1 MKKKVFLAATLLGL
15 SLLTACG
22 SQKKAESSASGDSS
36 AAGSSEAG
44 SSAAGSS
51 AAEATGD
58 KVITVGAS
66 PSPHAEILEAAK
78 EALKAEGYEL
88 KVLEY
93 TDYVQPN
100 LALESKSLDANY
112 FQHLPYLENFNKERG
127 TKLVSAAA
135 IHYEPFGIYAG
146 KSKDLKNLPEG
157 AKIAVPNDVTN
168 EARALLLLADQGL
181 ITLKDNTDINATKQD
196 IVENP
201 HKIEIVEVEAAQVPR
216 SLQDVDFGVVNGNF
230 AIASGLKVADALATE
245 AADSVAAKTYANI
258 IAVREGDENSEKT
271 KALVKALT
279 TAEIK
284 QFIENKYQGAVV
296 PIF

>member
-44 SSAAGSS
+44 SSAA
-51 AAEATGD
+51 EATGD

-88 KVLEY
+88 KVVEY

-112 FQHLPYLENFNKERG
+112 VQHLPYLENFNKERG
-127 TKLVSAAA
+127 TKLVSVAA

-146 KSKDLKNLPEG
+146 KSKDLKSLPDG

-201 HKIEIVEVEAAQVPR
+201 HNIEIVEVEAAQVPR

-230 AIASGLKVADALATE
+230 AIASGLNVADALATE

-258 IAVREGDENSEKT
+258 VVVREGDENSEKT
-271 KALVKALT
+271 QALVKALT

>member
-44 SSAAGSS
+44 SSAA
-51 AAEATGD
+51 EATGD

-88 KVLEY
+88 KVVEY

-196 IVENP
+196 LVENP

-230 AIASGLKVADALATE
+230 AIASGLNVADALATE

-258 IAVREGDENSEKT
+258 IAVREGDEKNEKT
-271 KALVKALT
+271 QALVKALT

>member
-44 SSAAGSS
+44 SSAA
-51 AAEATGD
+51 EATGD

-78 EALKAEGYEL
+78 DALKAEGYEL
-88 KVLEY
+88 KVVEY

-127 TKLVSAAA
+127 TKLVSVAA

-146 KSKDLKNLPEG
+146 KSKDLKNLPDG

-201 HKIEIVEVEAAQVPR
+201 HNIEIVEVEAAQVPR

-230 AIASGLKVADALATE
+230 AIASGLNVADALATE

-258 IAVREGDENSEKT
+258 VVVREGDENSEKT
-271 KALVKALT
+271 QALVKALT

-284 QFIENKYQGAVV
+284 QFIENKYKGAVV

>member
-44 SSAAGSS
+44 SSAA
-51 AAEATGD
+51 EATGD

-78 EALKAEGYEL
+78 DALKAEGYEL
-88 KVLEY
+88 KVVEY

-100 LALESKSLDANY
+100 LALESESLDANY

-127 TKLVSAAA
+127 TKLVSVAA

-146 KSKDLKNLPEG
+146 KSKDLKNLPDG

-201 HKIEIVEVEAAQVPR
+201 HNIEIVEVEAAQVPR

-258 IAVREGDENSEKT
+258 VVVREGDENSEKT
-271 KALVKALT
+271 QALVKALT

-284 QFIENKYQGAVV
+284 KFIENKYQGAVV

>member
-44 SSAAGSS
+44 SSAA
-51 AAEATGD
+51 EATGD

-78 EALKAEGYEL
+78 DALKAEGYEL
-88 KVLEY
+88 KVVEY

-127 TKLVSAAA
+127 TKLVSVAA

-146 KSKDLKNLPEG
+146 KSKDLKNLPDG

-216 SLQDVDFGVVNGNF
+216 SLQDVDFG
-230 AIASGLKVADALATE
+230 LKVADALATE

-258 IAVREGDENSEKT
+258 VVVREGDENSEKT
-271 KALVKALT
+271 QALVKALT

>member
-44 SSAAGSS
+44 SSAA
-51 AAEATGD
+51 EATGD

-78 EALKAEGYEL
+78 DALKAEGYEL
-88 KVLEY
+88 KVVEY

-127 TKLVSAAA
+127 TKLVSVAA

-201 HKIEIVEVEAAQVPR
+201 HNIEIVEVEAAQVPR

-230 AIASGLKVADALATE
+230 AIASGLNVADALATE

-258 IAVREGDENSEKT
+258 VVVREGDENSEKT
-271 KALVKALT
+271 QARVKALT

-284 QFIENKYQGAVV
+284 QFIENKYKGAVV

>member
-1 MKKKVFLAATLLGL
+1 MV
-15 SLLTACG
+15 
-22 SQKKAESSASGDSS
+22 
-36 AAGSSEAG
+36 
-44 SSAAGSS
+44 
-51 AAEATGD
+51 
-58 KVITVGAS
+58 
-66 PSPHAEILEAAK
+66 
-78 EALKAEGYEL
+78 
-88 KVLEY
+88 EY

-100 LALESKSLDANY
+100 LALESKNLDANY

-127 TKLVSAAA
+127 TKLVSVAA

-146 KSKDLKNLPEG
+146 KSKDLKNLPDG

-201 HKIEIVEVEAAQVPR
+201 HNIEIVEVEAAQVPR

-258 IAVREGDENSEKT
+258 VVVREGDENSEKT
-271 KALVKALT
+271 QALVKALT

>member
-44 SSAAGSS
+44 SSAA
-51 AAEATGD
+51 EATGD

-78 EALKAEGYEL
+78 DALKAEGYEL
-88 KVLEY
+88 KVVEY

-127 TKLVSAAA
+127 TKLVSVAA

-146 KSKDLKNLPEG
+146 KSKDLKSLPEG

-201 HKIEIVEVEAAQVPR
+201 HNIEIVEVEAAQVPR

-230 AIASGLKVADALATE
+230 AIASGLNVADALATE

-258 IAVREGDENSEKT
+258 VVVREGDENSEKT
-271 KALVKALT
+271 QALVKALT

-284 QFIENKYQGAVV
+284 QFIENKYKGAVV

>member
-36 AAGSSEAG
+36 AAGSSE
-44 SSAAGSS
+44 AGSS

-201 HKIEIVEVEAAQVPR
+201 HNIEIVEVEAAQVPR

-230 AIASGLKVADALATE
+230 AIASGLNVADALATE

-258 IAVREGDENSEKT
+258 VAVREGDENSEKT
-271 KALVKALT
+271 QALVKALT

-284 QFIENKYQGAVV
+284 QFIENKYKGAVV